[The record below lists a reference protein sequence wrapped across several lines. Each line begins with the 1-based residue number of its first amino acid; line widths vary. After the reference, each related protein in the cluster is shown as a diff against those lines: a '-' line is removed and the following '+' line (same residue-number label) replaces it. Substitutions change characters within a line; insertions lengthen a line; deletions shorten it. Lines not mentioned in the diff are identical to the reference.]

1 MKIFEIKIYPFSE
14 EEFENKKQIFIKKY
28 YDEHRDASFARNEYF
43 YNIFYADKLTFE
55 NYCIGYVE
63 FYVEEDRIRYEV
75 KIMLRRKYPSK
86 KFLQGEMI
94 KLDDNK
100 YPTYDMKENKVKET
114 ARYKLVPYKP
124 KLLTEKK
131 HYMVNDFVSENIINI
146 SKLDNIQI
154 LNAIRVKIRDINET
168 SKYKNLYFDMS
179 LFNVIAE
186 YLDFK
191 KMSRDDREEELNR
204 LFNL

>member
-1 MKIFEIKIYPFSE
+1 
-14 EEFENKKQIFIKKY
+14 
-28 YDEHRDASFARNEYF
+28 
-43 YNIFYADKLTFE
+43 
-55 NYCIGYVE
+55 
-63 FYVEEDRIRYEV
+63 
-75 KIMLRRKYPSK
+75 
-86 KFLQGEMI
+86 
-94 KLDDNK
+94 
-100 YPTYDMKENKVKET
+100 
-114 ARYKLVPYKP
+114 
-124 KLLTEKK
+124 
-131 HYMVNDFVSENIINI
+131 MVNDFVSENIINI